1 MPAKSRRKRGK
12 NLPPS
17 KRVKHSGGKI
27 SATTTSQTPE
37 KILDPNV
44 AAETPVMSEKNSTPP
59 MQSAPVRYP
68 YISSELRTIGILA
81 VLVLVI
87 LGILAVT
94 L

>member
-17 KRVKHSGGKI
+17 KRVKHSGGKTP
-27 SATTTSQTPE
+27 TTITDQPPE
-37 KILDPNV
+37 NIVESDV
-44 AAETPVMSEKNSTPP
+44 AAETPVMPEKNSTAQVQP
-59 MQSAPVRYP
+59 AIVRYP

>member
-17 KRVKHSGGKI
+17 KRIKQSTGNITATVNDQSPENTVESSAAVKSPVI
-27 SATTTSQTPE
+27 PE
-37 KILDPNV
+37 KR
-44 AAETPVMSEKNSTPP
+44 STT
-59 MQSAPVRYP
+59 QVQATAVRYP

-81 VLVLVI
+81 VLILVI
-87 LGILAVT
+87 LGILAAV

>member
-17 KRVKHSGGKI
+17 KRTKLSDGNI
-27 SATTTSQTPE
+27 SAAISSQSPE
-37 KILDPNV
+37 NTV
-44 AAETPVMSEKNSTPP
+44 ESAAVVKTPVMTEKKSTS
-59 MQSAPVRYP
+59 QVQATTVHYP

-87 LGILAVT
+87 LGILTAV

>member
-17 KRVKHSGGKI
+17 KRIKRSGDSTTAAISSQSPENTVEPGAAVKTPAMPENKASPRVQ
-27 SATTTSQTPE
+27 TTT
-37 KILDPNV
+37 I
-44 AAETPVMSEKNSTPP
+44 
-59 MQSAPVRYP
+59 RHP

-81 VLVLVI
+81 ILVLVI
-87 LGILAVT
+87 LGILAAI

>member
-17 KRVKHSGGKI
+17 KRIKQSGGSTTAAVSNKSPENTVEST
-27 SATTTSQTPE
+27 SAKTPVIPE
-37 KILDPNV
+37 KKAV
-44 AAETPVMSEKNSTPP
+44 SQVQTTVT
-59 MQSAPVRYP
+59 RYP

-81 VLVLVI
+81 VLILVI
-87 LGILAVT
+87 LGILAAA

>member
-17 KRVKHSGGKI
+17 KRIKQSSGSTAAAI
-27 SATTTSQTPE
+27 SNQSPENTVESTSA
-37 KILDPNV
+37 V
-44 AAETPVMSEKNSTPP
+44 ETPVMPEKKAASQIQTT
-59 MQSAPVRYP
+59 VTRYP

-81 VLVLVI
+81 VLVLII
-87 LGILAVT
+87 LGILAAV

>member
-12 NLPPS
+12 NPPPS
-17 KRVKHSGGKI
+17 KRTKRSGGNV
-27 SATTTSQTPE
+27 SAAITNQPHENTVES
-37 KILDPNV
+37 
-44 AAETPVMSEKNSTPP
+44 AAAVETPVMPEKKTTSQVQT
-59 MQSAPVRYP
+59 AVDRYP

-87 LGILAVT
+87 LGILAAV

>member
-17 KRVKHSGGKI
+17 KRIKRSG
-27 SATTTSQTPE
+27 SSTTAAFSSQTPE
-37 KILDPNV
+37 NTV
-44 AAETPVMSEKNSTPP
+44 ESTSAVETPVIPEKKATSQVQTTV
-59 MQSAPVRYP
+59 AHYP

-87 LGILAVT
+87 LGILAAV

>member
-17 KRVKHSGGKI
+17 KRIKQSGGSTTAALSNRSPENTVEST
-27 SATTTSQTPE
+27 SA
-37 KILDPNV
+37 V
-44 AAETPVMSEKNSTPP
+44 ETPVIPEKKATSQVQTKV
-59 MQSAPVRYP
+59 AHYP

-81 VLVLVI
+81 ILVLVI
-87 LGILAVT
+87 LGILAAV

>member
-17 KRVKHSGGKI
+17 KRIKHSG
-27 SATTTSQTPE
+27 SSTTAAITNQSSSNTVE
-37 KILDPNV
+37 SV
-44 AAETPVMSEKNSTPP
+44 AAVKTPVVSEKKSPSQVQTKITH
-59 MQSAPVRYP
+59 YP

-81 VLVLVI
+81 VLILII
-87 LGILAVT
+87 LGILAAV

>member
-17 KRVKHSGGKI
+17 KRIKQSGGSTTAAVSNKSPENTVEST
-27 SATTTSQTPE
+27 SAKTPVIPE
-37 KILDPNV
+37 KKAV
-44 AAETPVMSEKNSTPP
+44 SRVQTTVT
-59 MQSAPVRYP
+59 RYP

-81 VLVLVI
+81 VLILVI
-87 LGILAVT
+87 LGILASA